1 MPAVPKLSRRYNLGA
16 ICAIHIIFMIP
27 NHWRE
32 RLSSKLQSRA
42 TNLNTNILTK
52 GHPYELFEGVEVE
65 A

>member
-1 MPAVPKLSRRYNLGA
+1 
-16 ICAIHIIFMIP
+16 MIP